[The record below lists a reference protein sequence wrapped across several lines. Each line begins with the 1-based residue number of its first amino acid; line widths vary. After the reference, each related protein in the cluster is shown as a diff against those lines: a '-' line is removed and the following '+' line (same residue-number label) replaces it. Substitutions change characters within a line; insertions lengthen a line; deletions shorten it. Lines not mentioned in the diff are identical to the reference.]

1 MPAANGLICSF
12 KTCLILRVLCAKLF
26 TVNIDI
32 SFLFY
37 FNTFQ
42 KNRYRGGG
50 DGTFRGQRYF
60 NCAPDS
66 GVFVALDKLTPIEDS
81 DSKSPKSLTRDQRS
95 PGIFASRIIPSVL
108 IGKNDHEQRKRADY
122 KVKIDERVVTFAGD
136 VPVRGTVRYIGE
148 DKDLSGQVHTVV
160 GLELVSDI
168 VNLVVTCRIHFKLL
182 DKHFNFFI
190 SFYFFQFTFFLVL
203 SKSLQSRFW

>member
-26 TVNIDI
+26 TVKIDI

-42 KNRYRGGG
+42 KNPYQGGG

-66 GVFVALDKLTPIEDS
+66 GVFVALDKLTPFVE
-81 DSKSPKSLTRDQRS
+81 
-95 PGIFASRIIPSVL
+95 
-108 IGKNDHEQRKRADY
+108 
-122 KVKIDERVVTFAGD
+122 IDERVVTFAGD
-136 VPVRGTVRYIGE
+136 APVRGIVRYIGE
-148 DKDLSGQVHTVV
+148 DKDSHGQVHTIV

-168 VNLVVTCRIHFKLL
+168 VNVVVTCRIHFDVLE
-182 DKHFNFFI
+182 KHSNIFSI
-190 SFYFFQFTFFLVL
+190 L
-203 SKSLQSRFW
+203 SKLSLQFRLWYLNALRDIDVHVYKYSLEMTYTKE

>member
-26 TVNIDI
+26 TVKIDI

-42 KNRYRGGG
+42 KNPGQGG
-50 DGTFRGQRYF
+50 DGTFRGQSYF

-66 GVFVALDKLTPIEDS
+66 GVFVALDKLTPFVEI
-81 DSKSPKSLTRDQRS
+81 
-95 PGIFASRIIPSVL
+95 
-108 IGKNDHEQRKRADY
+108 N
-122 KVKIDERVVTFAGD
+122 ERVVTFAGD
-136 VPVRGTVRYIGE
+136 APVRGTVRYIDE
-148 DKDLSGQVHTVV
+148 DKDSHGQVHTIV

-168 VNLVVTCRIHFKLL
+168 VNVVVTCRIHFDVLA
-182 DKHFNFFI
+182 KHSNIFSI
-190 SFYFFQFTFFLVL
+190 L
-203 SKSLQSRFW
+203 SKLSLQFRLWYLNVL